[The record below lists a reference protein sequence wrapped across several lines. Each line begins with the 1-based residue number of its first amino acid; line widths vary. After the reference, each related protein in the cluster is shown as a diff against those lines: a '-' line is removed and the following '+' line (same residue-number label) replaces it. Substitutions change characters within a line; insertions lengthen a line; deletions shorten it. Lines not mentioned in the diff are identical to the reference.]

1 MFEAKSILFHLKL
14 KATLQESPIYLQVQ
28 KQTKR
33 PVLKRTIPDP

>member
-1 MFEAKSILFHLKL
+1 MFEANSIPFHLKL
-14 KATLQESPIYLQVQ
+14 NANLQEPPIYLQVQ